1 MLSVV
6 YAECCYAECHVFIV
20 VCAESRQAKCYAE
33 CCIFITVVSNIQH
46 NIILCLSFC
55 SYAEDYSMIRSI
67 ILLNA
72 GAPPQLNPKFPT

>member
-6 YAECCYAECHVFIV
+6 YTECRYAKCHVFIV
-20 VCAESRQAKCYAE
+20 VCAEYRQAKCYAE

-55 SYAEDYSMIRSI
+55 IYA
-67 ILLNA
+67 L
-72 GAPPQLNPKFPT
+72 